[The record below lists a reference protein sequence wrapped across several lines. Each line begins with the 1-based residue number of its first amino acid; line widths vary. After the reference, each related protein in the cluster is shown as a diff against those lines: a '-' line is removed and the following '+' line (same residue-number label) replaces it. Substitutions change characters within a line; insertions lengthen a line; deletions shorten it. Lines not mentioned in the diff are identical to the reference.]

1 MPKIKYKTVRIS
13 DSLLDYLET
22 REVGVSYAAKFLGMG
37 ETSLKISKI
46 PCRKTKGGHRRY
58 SLREIINIITILTDS
73 EQQNHS

>member
-1 MPKIKYKTVRIS
+1 
-13 DSLLDYLET
+13 
-22 REVGVSYAAKFLGMG
+22 VGVSYAAKFLGMG